1 MNTKKLSSELGGS
14 IKTGST
20 FQEATL
26 FESAMTEAL
35 STKEATERWDFL
47 LGIENL
53 KPKKAIT
60 SSSKSSSVRI
70 RIHGKAGSRKRTLS
84 TLLSPD
90 SSKNKKS
97 LSVNDPDGDP
107 YDCSSMTVLPT
118 QDIVENAVHQ
128 YLEEWKKLDDR
139 KISSPRLPSVAQDE
153 TEAHENQNNTTTTST
168 TITVSPHTK
177 ASINTNHGGGWRAME
192 DRLSLPDGFDYNT
205 KSGDQQQRIQKETP
219 VEDGYS
225 GDLVISV
232 KNPTQRLS
240 YHNELSKLFDSIPTC
255 RELEEQT
262 RGGHK
267 VQNTLRL
274 YQKMKNATRSS
285 PDCYALA
292 RLRVPDRHGLP
303 QSLTSFSHCNM
314 RSTER
319 RQHQVSYSNSATVL
333 LEFWRRKP
341 NGHMSSGCHRMV
353 MEFLAS
359 QTLWDVH
366 VVLTHMAEDE
376 LWVAAYGD
384 KAPESDNSIS
394 NGNAS
399 MNKRCNGKE
408 EKELDGK
415 GDCQQKIS
423 GCFFIENTFYKTGPV
438 DYTKPII
445 DWIDGS
451 KPNSP
456 NPIRR
461 RYLGVDPSNTIEQ
474 NKTMKRT
481 KLSQVPFRPNVRYFH
496 ACHGDVETT
505 VMLVDRKLI
514 CQKRDNNES
523 ERTFYP
529 LIHDVWTAPR
539 VPTVLCDACQIFQA
553 VFKTSTSCKTT
564 DGGRSLCPEC
574 CKDLNLLKNEHDS
587 VKIYGQ
593 WHDQANL
600 SKNE

>member
-1 MNTKKLSSELGGS
+1 MNTKKPSSELGGS

-26 FESAMTEAL
+26 YVSTMTEAL
-35 STKEATERWDFL
+35 STEEAMKRWYFL

-53 KPKKAIT
+53 KPKKATT
-60 SSSKSSSVRI
+60 SSSKSSRVRT
-70 RIHGKAGSRKRTLS
+70 HGKAGSRKRTLS

-90 SSKNKKS
+90 DSP
-97 LSVNDPDGDP
+97 VNDPDGDP
-107 YDCSSMTVLPT
+107 YDCSSLTVLPT

-139 KISSPRLPSVAQDE
+139 KIYQKPTASSPKVPSVARDE
-153 TEAHENQNNTTTTST
+153 TETHEPEINSSTTST
-168 TITVSPHTK
+168 TITVSPLTK
-177 ASINTNHGGGWRAME
+177 ASMNTNHGGGWRAME

-205 KSGDQQQRIQKETP
+205 NSGDQQGIQKETP
-219 VEDGYS
+219 IEDGYS
-225 GDLVISV
+225 GDLVISL

-240 YHNELSKLFDSIPTC
+240 YHSELSKLFDSIPSC

-285 PDCYALA
+285 PDYYALA

-303 QSLTSFSHCNM
+303 QSLTSISHCNM
-314 RSTER
+314 GSTER
-319 RQHQVSYSNSATVL
+319 RQHQVSHSNSATVF

-341 NGHMSSGCHRMV
+341 NGRMSSGSHRMV

-366 VVLTHMAEDE
+366 VVLSHMAEDE
-376 LWVAAYGD
+376 LWMATYCD
-384 KAPESDNSIS
+384 KAPGRDNSIS

-399 MNKRCNGKE
+399 MTKSCNGKE
-408 EKELDGK
+408 EKESDDK
-415 GDCQQKIS
+415 EDCQQKSS

-438 DYTKPII
+438 DYTKPLI

-461 RYLGVDPSNTIEQ
+461 RYIGVDPSSIIEQ

-481 KLSQVPFRPNVRYFH
+481 KLSQVPFRPNIRYFH

-514 CQKRDNNES
+514 CQKRDNDER

-539 VPTVLCDACQIFQA
+539 VPTVPFCDACQIFQA

-574 CKDLNLLKNEHDS
+574 CKDLNLLKNEQDS
-587 VKIYGQ
+587 IKIYGQ

-600 SKNE
+600 SNNE

>member
-1 MNTKKLSSELGGS
+1 
-14 IKTGST
+14 
-20 FQEATL
+20 
-26 FESAMTEAL
+26 MTEAL
-35 STKEATERWDFL
+35 SSEEATKRWEFL
-47 LGIENL
+47 LGIKNL
-53 KPKKAIT
+53 KPTKAIT
-60 SSSKSSSVRI
+60 STSKSSSV

-90 SSKNKKS
+90 SSKKT
-97 LSVNDPDGDP
+97 LSSSVTDQAGDP

-139 KISSPRLPSVAQDE
+139 KIYQKPTTSSSKLPPVAQDE
-153 TEAHENQNNTTTTST
+153 TETHENEKNATSASII
-168 TITVSPHTK
+168 TISPNTK

-205 KSGDQQQRIQKETP
+205 KSGDQQWIQKETP
-219 VEDGYS
+219 LEDGYS
-225 GDLVISV
+225 GDFVISL

-240 YHNELSKLFDSIPTC
+240 YHKELSKLFDSIPTC

-267 VQNTLRL
+267 VRNTLRV
-274 YQKMKNATRSS
+274 YQKMKNATRTA
-285 PDCYALA
+285 PECYALA

-303 QSLTSFSHCNM
+303 QSLTSFSHCNI

-319 RQHQVSYSNSATVL
+319 RQNQVSNSNSATVL

-341 NGHMSSGCHRMV
+341 NGCMSSGCHRMA

-366 VVLTHMAEDE
+366 VVLSQMAEDE

-384 KAPESDNSIS
+384 KATERDNNISD
-394 NGNAS
+394 GNAS
-399 MNKRCNGKE
+399 MTKRCNGKE
-408 EKELDGK
+408 EKGLDDK
-415 GDCQQKIS
+415 GDWQQNLS

-451 KPNSP
+451 KPNIP

-461 RYLGVDPSNTIEQ
+461 RYLGVDPSNNIKH

-481 KLSQVPFRPNVRYFH
+481 KLSQVPFRPNIRYYH

-505 VMLVDRKLI
+505 VMLVDRRLI

-523 ERTFYP
+523 VRALYP
-529 LIHDVWTAPR
+529 LIHDIWTAPR
-539 VPTVLCDACQIFQA
+539 VPAVPLCDACQNFQS
-553 VFKTSTSCKTT
+553 VFKTSTNCKTT
-564 DGGRSLCPEC
+564 DGGPRSLCQEC
-574 CKDLNLLKNEHDS
+574 CKDLNLLKNEQYS
-587 VKIYGQ
+587 VKLYGQ

-600 SKNE
+600 SIE